1 MEYTRPIGS
10 IFNEYKR
17 CSKGHVYD
25 PSISPTC
32 PICAEEEEAV
42 GTRPVEEPF
51 MRKYSPT
58 KPVEEKTPNTVPVED
73 SSEKTRSMVD
83 EIDVTLPM
91 GYEDGKEYKI
101 ENTKN
106 FFNPLVGWLV
116 CVDGPAK
123 GTDYRI
129 YSGYNYI
136 GRDPSMNI
144 CIMGD
149 PYISRERDAVVAF
162 DGRTSKFYFSPSN
175 GQSII
180 RMNDEIV
187 LMPVEIK
194 IHDILEL
201 GHTKLMFIP
210 LCDGAF
216 HWE

>member
-1 MEYTRPIGS
+1 MEYTRANGS
-10 IFNEYKR
+10 NYSEFKR
-17 CSKGHVYD
+17 CSKGHFYD
-25 PSISPTC
+25 PAISPTC
-32 PICAEEEEAV
+32 PVCAEEEV
-42 GTRPVEEPF
+42 RTRPVGESFEG
-51 MRKYSPT
+51 KYSQT
-58 KPVEEKTPNTVPVED
+58 KPVENKSSDTKRVED
-73 SSEKTRSMVD
+73 KPEETRSMVD
-83 EIDVTLPM
+83 EIDVTLPV
-91 GYEDGKEYKI
+91 GYEK
-101 ENTKN
+101 KN
-106 FFNPLVGWLV
+106 ECEEKDTFFNPMVGWLV

-136 GRDPSMNI
+136 GRDPGMNI

-180 RMNDEIV
+180 RMNNEIV

-194 IHDILEL
+194 IHDILEI

-210 LCDGAF
+210 LCDGTF
-216 HWE
+216 RWE